1 MNLTNYKTTHRNNAE
16 ILANCLGK
24 RSVDISNIVFY
35 EGMKGKDLSFDKLAS
50 KMYDV
55 LACCAI
61 GALPSVETT
70 GADGYIWF
78 ENGNAMEPIETKLC
92 AIERKNIFIG
102 PRGGLYW
109 SSDPSNFYNKA
120 SIKSYFSGKF
130 DSGMSYKTLQ
140 TKERWTSLV
149 CFDRDT
155 NNIIDSWVMKPSV
168 VLNELKQRQN
178 NSTLTLKLSCFI
190 DKGVHMQTSIPSEGY
205 FNWEKSQSK
214 LAKSEGR
221 VVLW

>member
-1 MNLTNYKTTHRNNAE
+1 MNLTNYRTAYRNNAE
-16 ILANCLGK
+16 ILSNCLAN
-24 RSVDISNIVFY
+24 RSIDISNIVFY
-35 EGMKGKDLSFDKLAS
+35 EGVKGKDLSFDKMAS

-78 ENGNAMEPIETKLC
+78 KDSDVIEPIETKLC

-109 SSDPSNFYNKA
+109 SSDPSNYYNKA
-120 SIKSYFSGKF
+120 GIRSYFSGKF
-130 DSGMSYKTLQ
+130 DSGMSHATLK

-155 NNIIDSWVMKPSV
+155 NSIIDSWVMKPTV
-168 VLNELKQRQN
+168 VLNELVQRRN
-178 NSTLTLKLSCFI
+178 NSSLTLKLNCFM
-190 DKGVHMQTSIPSEGY
+190 DKGIHMQTTVPSEGY
-205 FNWEKSQSK
+205 FNWEKTQSK

-221 VVLW
+221 VVAW